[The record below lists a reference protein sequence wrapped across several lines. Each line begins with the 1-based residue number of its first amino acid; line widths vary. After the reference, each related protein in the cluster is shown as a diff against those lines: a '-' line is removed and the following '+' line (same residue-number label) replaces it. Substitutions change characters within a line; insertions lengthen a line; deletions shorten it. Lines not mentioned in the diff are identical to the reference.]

1 MMDAAKRKKRQTP
14 APVVANPDLEARR
27 RAAAV
32 LEVMGGL
39 STPTE
44 AAKASGMSLPRYY
57 ALEKRALEGLVS
69 ACAAPRRK
77 GRQRTP
83 AKEMDRLREQVKR
96 LEREASRNLAMA
108 RAAQR
113 TAGIV
118 PPPSSKAG
126 GEDGKKR
133 RRRRPSARA
142 LLAAQALRGEPA
154 AATPAS
160 PSRDESATPSE
171 NVAVDVSA

>member
-1 MMDAAKRKKRQTP
+1 MESKRKKRQTP
-14 APVVANPDLEARR
+14 SPVVANPDLEARR
-27 RAAAV
+27 RAALV

-44 AAKASGMSLPRYY
+44 AAKAGGMSLPRYY

-69 ACAAPRRK
+69 ACAVPKRK
-77 GRQRTP
+77 GRQRSP

-113 TAGIV
+113 AAGV
-118 PPPSSKAG
+118 APPSPPKAG
-126 GEDGKKR
+126 RDEGKKR
-133 RRRRPSARA
+133 KKRRPSARA
-142 LLAAQALRGEPA
+142 LLAAQALRNEPPA
-154 AATPAS
+154 ARNDDVPAVAATT
-160 PSRDESATPSE
+160 EG
-171 NVAVDVSA
+171 VSA

>member
-1 MMDAAKRKKRQTP
+1 MEAVKRKKRQTP
-14 APVVANPDLEARR
+14 ALVIANPDLEARR

-39 STPTE
+39 STPSE

-69 ACAAPRRK
+69 ACTAPRRK
-77 GRQRTP
+77 GRQKSP

-113 TAGIV
+113 TAGV
-118 PPPSSKAG
+118 APPPSSRAAPG
-126 GEDGKKR
+126 DGKKR
-133 RRRRPSARA
+133 RKRRPSARA
-142 LLAAQALRGEPA
+142 LLAAQALRGDPSA
-154 AATPAS
+154 DANATPPPAVAS
-160 PSRDESATPSE
+160 A
-171 NVAVDVSA
+171 

>member
-1 MMDAAKRKKRQTP
+1 MEGKRKKRQTP
-14 APVVANPDLEARR
+14 TLVIANPDLEARR

-39 STPTE
+39 STPSE
-44 AAKASGMSLPRYY
+44 AAKVGGMSLPRYY

-69 ACAAPRRK
+69 ACAAPKRK
-77 GRQRTP
+77 GRQRSP

-113 TAGIV
+113 AAGIGP
-118 PPPSSKAG
+118 PPPSKASG
-126 GEDGKKR
+126 KDDGKKR
-133 RRRRPSARA
+133 RKRRPSARA
-142 LLAAQALRGEPA
+142 LLAAQALRCEPA
-154 AATPAS
+154 APRNDAVSEVVETAAPA
-160 PSRDESATPSE
+160 
-171 NVAVDVSA
+171 AVVSA

>member
-1 MMDAAKRKKRQTP
+1 MESKRKKRQTP
-14 APVVANPDLEARR
+14 APVIANPDLEARR

-39 STPTE
+39 STPSD

-57 ALEKRALEGLVS
+57 ALEKRALEGLVA
-69 ACAAPRRK
+69 ACAAPKRK
-77 GRQRTP
+77 GRQRSP

-113 TAGIV
+113 AAGITA
-118 PPPSSKAG
+118 PSTSKAG
-126 GEDGKKR
+126 KDDGKKR
-133 RRRRPSARA
+133 RKRRPSVRA
-142 LLAAQALRGEPA
+142 LVAAQALRNDGVPEGVDTP
-154 AATPAS
+154 TPA
-160 PSRDESATPSE
+160 
-171 NVAVDVSA
+171 DVSA